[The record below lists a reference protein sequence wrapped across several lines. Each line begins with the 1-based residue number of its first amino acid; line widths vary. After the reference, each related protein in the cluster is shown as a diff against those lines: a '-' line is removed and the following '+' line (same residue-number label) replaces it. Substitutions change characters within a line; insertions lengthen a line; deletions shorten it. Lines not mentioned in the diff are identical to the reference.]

1 MYLAGT
7 GWRWCLATPRR
18 LSHDPG
24 AWLVNEASVI
34 GLLEATVSF
43 GALLYLAA
51 LGEMITEKAGILN
64 LGVEG
69 MMAMG
74 AVTGFVVA
82 LHTGNP
88 WVALAGAVA
97 AGAAVALLHGL
108 FTVVMGA
115 DQVVSGLS
123 LTILGIGLAAYLGKG
138 SVGRPS
144 GAELSSVDW
153 GPLSDVPWLG
163 PVLFQ
168 QSPFVYLAVVAGV
181 VAWFVLGRTRLGLA
195 LRAAGESASTADAA
209 GHSVAG
215 LRLGAVATG
224 GALAGT
230 SGAYLTL
237 SLTPQWAEGIV
248 AGRGWIAVALVI
260 FGAWRPGRVA
270 LGALLFGL
278 TLALKTRLQTFGV
291 DFSPLL
297 LSMLPYLLTV
307 GVLVAISIRARNR
320 PSPAPAALG
329 IAYRREER

>member
-1 MYLAGT
+1 MT
-7 GWRWCLATPRR
+7 
-18 LSHDPG
+18 
-24 AWLVNEASVI
+24 EASFI

-69 MMAMG
+69 MMAIG

-82 LHTGNP
+82 LQTGNP
-88 WVALAGAVA
+88 WVALVAAIA
-97 AGAAVALLHGL
+97 AGALIGLLHGL
-108 FTVVMGA
+108 FTVVLGA
-115 DQVVSGLS
+115 EQVVSGLS
-123 LTILGIGLAAYLGKG
+123 LTILGIGLAAYIGKG
-138 SVGRPS
+138 SVGQPA
-144 GAELSSVDW
+144 GAELVPVDW
-153 GPLSDVPWLG
+153 GPLSDIPWAG

-168 QSPFVYLAVVAGV
+168 QSPLVYMAVLAGLA
-181 VAWFVLGRTRLGLA
+181 AWFVLGRTRLGLA
-195 LRAAGESASTADAA
+195 VRAAGESAPTADAA
-209 GHSVAG
+209 GHSVVG

-224 GALAGT
+224 GALAGA

-237 SLTPQWAEGIV
+237 SITPQWAEGVV

-291 DFSPLL
+291 DFSPIL

-307 GVLVAISIRARNR
+307 GVLVAISIRSRNR

>member
-1 MYLAGT
+1 M
-7 GWRWCLATPRR
+7 
-18 LSHDPG
+18 S
-24 AWLVNEASVI
+24 EASLI
-34 GLLEATVSF
+34 GLLAATVSF

-51 LGEMITEKAGILN
+51 LGEMVSEKAGILN

-69 MMAMG
+69 MMAIG

-82 LHTGNP
+82 LQTGNP
-88 WVALAGAVA
+88 WVALVAAIA
-97 AGAAVALLHGL
+97 AGALIGLLHGL
-108 FTVVMGA
+108 FTVVLGA
-115 DQVVSGLS
+115 EQVVSGLS
-123 LTILGIGLAAYLGKG
+123 LTILGIGLAAYIGKG
-138 SVGRPS
+138 SVGQPA
-144 GAELSSVDW
+144 GAELVPVDW
-153 GPLSDVPWLG
+153 GPLSDIPWAG

-168 QSPFVYLAVVAGV
+168 QSPLVYMAVLAGIA
-181 VAWFVLGRTRLGLA
+181 AWFVLGRTRLGLA
-195 LRAAGESASTADAA
+195 VRAAGESAPTADAA

-224 GALAGT
+224 GALAGA

-237 SLTPQWAEGIV
+237 SITPQWAEGVV

-291 DFSPLL
+291 DFSPIL

>member
-1 MYLAGT
+1 
-7 GWRWCLATPRR
+7 
-18 LSHDPG
+18 
-24 AWLVNEASVI
+24 VNEASLI

-69 MMAMG
+69 MMAIG

-82 LHTGNP
+82 LQTENP
-88 WVALAGAVA
+88 WVALVAAIGAGAL
-97 AGAAVALLHGL
+97 AGLLHGL
-108 FTVVMGA
+108 FTVVLGA
-115 DQVVSGLS
+115 EQVVSGLS
-123 LTILGIGLAAYLGKG
+123 LTILGIGLAAYIGKG
-138 SVGRPS
+138 FVGRPA
-144 GAELSSVDW
+144 GAELVPVDW
-153 GPLSDVPWLG
+153 GPLTDIPWAG

-168 QSPFVYLAVVAGV
+168 QSPLVYMAVLAGLA
-181 VAWFVLGRTRLGLA
+181 AWFVLGRTRLGLA
-195 LRAAGESASTADAA
+195 VRAAGESASTADAA
-209 GHSVAG
+209 GHSVVG

-224 GALAGT
+224 GALAGA

-237 SLTPQWAEGIV
+237 SITPQWVEGVI

-291 DFSPLL
+291 DFSPIL

>member
-1 MYLAGT
+1 VT
-7 GWRWCLATPRR
+7 
-18 LSHDPG
+18 
-24 AWLVNEASVI
+24 EASLI

-69 MMAMG
+69 MMAIG

-82 LHTGNP
+82 LQTGNP
-88 WVALAGAVA
+88 WVALVAAIA
-97 AGAAVALLHGL
+97 AGALIGLLHGL
-108 FTVVMGA
+108 FTVVLGA
-115 DQVVSGLS
+115 EQVVSGLS
-123 LTILGIGLAAYLGKG
+123 LTILGIGLAAYIGKG
-138 SVGRPS
+138 SVGQPA
-144 GAELSSVDW
+144 GAELVPVDW
-153 GPLSDVPWLG
+153 GSLSDIPWAG

-168 QSPFVYLAVVAGV
+168 QSPLVYMAVLAGIA
-181 VAWFVLGRTRLGLA
+181 AWFVLGRTRLGLA
-195 LRAAGESASTADAA
+195 VRAAGESAPTADAA

-224 GALAGT
+224 GALAGA

-237 SLTPQWAEGIV
+237 SITPQWAEGVV

-291 DFSPLL
+291 DFSPIL

-320 PSPAPAALG
+320 PSPSPAALG

>member
-1 MYLAGT
+1 MT
-7 GWRWCLATPRR
+7 
-18 LSHDPG
+18 
-24 AWLVNEASVI
+24 EASLI

-69 MMAMG
+69 MMAIG

-82 LHTGNP
+82 LQTGNP
-88 WVALAGAVA
+88 WVALVAAIA
-97 AGAAVALLHGL
+97 AGALIGLLHGL
-108 FTVVMGA
+108 FTVVLGA
-115 DQVVSGLS
+115 EQVVSGLS
-123 LTILGIGLAAYLGKG
+123 LTILGIGLAAYIGKG
-138 SVGRPS
+138 SVGQPA
-144 GAELSSVDW
+144 GAELVPVDW
-153 GPLSDVPWLG
+153 GSLSDIPWAG

-168 QSPFVYLAVVAGV
+168 QSPLVYMAVLAGIA
-181 VAWFVLGRTRLGLA
+181 AWFVLGRTRLGLA
-195 LRAAGESASTADAA
+195 VRAAGESAPTADAA

-224 GALAGT
+224 GALAGA

-237 SLTPQWAEGIV
+237 SITPQWAEGVV

-291 DFSPLL
+291 DFSPIL

-307 GVLVAISIRARNR
+307 GVLVAISIRSRNR

>member
-1 MYLAGT
+1 VT
-7 GWRWCLATPRR
+7 
-18 LSHDPG
+18 
-24 AWLVNEASVI
+24 EASLI

-69 MMAMG
+69 MMAIG

-82 LHTGNP
+82 LQTGNP
-88 WVALAGAVA
+88 WVALVAAIA
-97 AGAAVALLHGL
+97 AGALIGLFHGL
-108 FTVVMGA
+108 FTVVLGA
-115 DQVVSGLS
+115 EQVVSGLS
-123 LTILGIGLAAYLGKG
+123 LTILGIGLAAYMGRG
-138 SVGRPS
+138 SVGQPA
-144 GAELSSVDW
+144 GAELVPVDW
-153 GPLSDVPWLG
+153 GPLSDIPWAG

-168 QSPFVYLAVVAGV
+168 QSPLVYMAVLAGIA
-181 VAWFVLGRTRLGLA
+181 AWFVLGRTRLGLA
-195 LRAAGESASTADAA
+195 VRAAGESAPTADAA

-224 GALAGT
+224 GALAGA

-237 SLTPQWAEGIV
+237 SITPQWAEGVV

-291 DFSPLL
+291 DFSPIL
-297 LSMLPYLLTV
+297 LSMLPYLLTM
-307 GVLVAISIRARNR
+307 GVLVAISIRSRNR

>member
-1 MYLAGT
+1 M
-7 GWRWCLATPRR
+7 
-18 LSHDPG
+18 
-24 AWLVNEASVI
+24 NEASLI

-69 MMAMG
+69 MMAIG

-82 LHTGNP
+82 LQTENP
-88 WVALAGAVA
+88 WVALVAAIGAGAL
-97 AGAAVALLHGL
+97 AGLLHGL
-108 FTVVMGA
+108 FTVVLGA
-115 DQVVSGLS
+115 EQVVSGLS
-123 LTILGIGLAAYLGKG
+123 LTILGIGLAAYIGKG
-138 SVGRPS
+138 SVGRPA
-144 GAELSSVDW
+144 GAELVPVDW
-153 GPLSDVPWLG
+153 GLLTDIPWAG

-168 QSPFVYLAVVAGV
+168 QSPLVYMAVLAGLA
-181 VAWFVLGRTRLGLA
+181 AWFVLGRTRLGLA
-195 LRAAGESASTADAA
+195 VRAAGESASTADAA
-209 GHSVAG
+209 GHSVVG

-224 GALAGT
+224 GALAGA

-237 SLTPQWAEGIV
+237 SITPQWVEGVI

-291 DFSPLL
+291 DFSPIL

>member
-1 MYLAGT
+1 M
-7 GWRWCLATPRR
+7 
-18 LSHDPG
+18 
-24 AWLVNEASVI
+24 NEASLI

-69 MMAMG
+69 MMAIG

-82 LHTGNP
+82 LQTENP
-88 WVALAGAVA
+88 WVALVAAICAGAL
-97 AGAAVALLHGL
+97 AGLLHGL
-108 FTVVMGA
+108 FTVVLGA
-115 DQVVSGLS
+115 EQVVSGLS
-123 LTILGIGLAAYLGKG
+123 LTILGIGLAAYIGKG
-138 SVGRPS
+138 SVGRPA
-144 GAELSSVDW
+144 GAELVPVDW
-153 GPLSDVPWLG
+153 GLRTDIPWAG

-168 QSPFVYLAVVAGV
+168 QSPLVYMAVLAGLA
-181 VAWFVLGRTRLGLA
+181 AWFVLGRTRLGLA
-195 LRAAGESASTADAA
+195 VRAAGESASTADAA
-209 GHSVAG
+209 GHSVVG

-224 GALAGT
+224 GALAGA

-237 SLTPQWAEGIV
+237 SITPQWVEGVI

-291 DFSPLL
+291 DFSPIL

>member
-1 MYLAGT
+1 VT
-7 GWRWCLATPRR
+7 
-18 LSHDPG
+18 
-24 AWLVNEASVI
+24 EASLI

-51 LGEMITEKAGILN
+51 LGEMISEKAGILN

-69 MMAMG
+69 MMAIG

-82 LHTGNP
+82 LQTGNP
-88 WVALAGAVA
+88 WVALVAAIA
-97 AGAAVALLHGL
+97 AGALIGLLHGL
-108 FTVVMGA
+108 FTVVLGA
-115 DQVVSGLS
+115 EQVVSGLS
-123 LTILGIGLAAYLGKG
+123 LTILGIGLAAYIGKG
-138 SVGRPS
+138 SVGQPA
-144 GAELSSVDW
+144 GAELVPVDW
-153 GPLSDVPWLG
+153 GPLSDIPWAG

-168 QSPFVYLAVVAGV
+168 QSPLVYMAVLAGLA
-181 VAWFVLGRTRLGLA
+181 ASFVLGRTRLGLA
-195 LRAAGESASTADAA
+195 VRAAGESAPTADAA

-215 LRLGAVATG
+215 LRLAAVATG
-224 GALAGT
+224 GALAGA

-237 SLTPQWAEGIV
+237 SITPQWAEGVV

-291 DFSPLL
+291 DFSPIL

-307 GVLVAISIRARNR
+307 GVLVAISIRSRNR

>member
-1 MYLAGT
+1 M
-7 GWRWCLATPRR
+7 
-18 LSHDPG
+18 
-24 AWLVNEASVI
+24 NEASLI

-69 MMAMG
+69 MMAIG

-82 LHTGNP
+82 LQTGNP
-88 WVALAGAVA
+88 WMALVAAIGAGALAG
-97 AGAAVALLHGL
+97 LLHGL
-108 FTVVMGA
+108 FTVVLGA
-115 DQVVSGLS
+115 EQVVSGLS
-123 LTILGIGLAAYLGKG
+123 LTILGIGLAAYIGKG
-138 SVGRPS
+138 FVGRPA
-144 GAELSSVDW
+144 GAELVPVDW
-153 GPLSDVPWLG
+153 GPLTDIPWAG

-168 QSPFVYLAVVAGV
+168 QSPLVYMAVLAGLA
-181 VAWFVLGRTRLGLA
+181 AWLVLGRTRLGLA
-195 LRAAGESASTADAA
+195 VRAAGESASTADAA
-209 GHSVAG
+209 GHSVVG

-224 GALAGT
+224 GALAGA

-237 SLTPQWAEGIV
+237 SITPQWVEGVI

-291 DFSPLL
+291 DFSPIL

-320 PSPAPAALG
+320 PSLAPAALG

>member
-1 MYLAGT
+1 M
-7 GWRWCLATPRR
+7 
-18 LSHDPG
+18 
-24 AWLVNEASVI
+24 NEASLI

-69 MMAMG
+69 MMAIG

-82 LHTGNP
+82 LQTENP
-88 WVALAGAVA
+88 WVALVAAICAGAL
-97 AGAAVALLHGL
+97 AGLLHGL
-108 FTVVMGA
+108 FTVVLGA
-115 DQVVSGLS
+115 EQVVSGLS
-123 LTILGIGLAAYLGKG
+123 LTILGIGLAAYIGKG
-138 SVGRPS
+138 SVGRPA
-144 GAELSSVDW
+144 GAELVPVDW
-153 GPLSDVPWLG
+153 GPLTDIPWAG

-168 QSPFVYLAVVAGV
+168 QSPLVYMAVLAGLA
-181 VAWFVLGRTRLGLA
+181 AWFVLGRTRLGLA
-195 LRAAGESASTADAA
+195 VRAAGESAPTADAA
-209 GHSVAG
+209 GHSVVG

-224 GALAGT
+224 GALAGA

-237 SLTPQWAEGIV
+237 SITPQWVEGVI

-291 DFSPLL
+291 DFSPIL

>member
-1 MYLAGT
+1 MT
-7 GWRWCLATPRR
+7 
-18 LSHDPG
+18 
-24 AWLVNEASVI
+24 EASLI

-51 LGEMITEKAGILN
+51 LGEMISEKAGILN

-69 MMAMG
+69 MMAIG

-82 LHTGNP
+82 LQTGNP
-88 WVALAGAVA
+88 WVALVAAIA
-97 AGAAVALLHGL
+97 AGALIGLLHGL
-108 FTVVMGA
+108 FTVVLGA
-115 DQVVSGLS
+115 EQVVSGLS
-123 LTILGIGLAAYLGKG
+123 LTILGIGLAAYIGKG
-138 SVGRPS
+138 SVGQPA
-144 GAELSSVDW
+144 GAELVPVDW
-153 GPLSDVPWLG
+153 GPLSDIPWAG

-168 QSPFVYLAVVAGV
+168 QSPLVYMAVLAGIA
-181 VAWFVLGRTRLGLA
+181 AWFVLGRTRLGLA
-195 LRAAGESASTADAA
+195 VRAAGESAPTADAA

-224 GALAGT
+224 GALAGA

-237 SLTPQWAEGIV
+237 SITPQWAEGVV

-291 DFSPLL
+291 DFSPIL
-297 LSMLPYLLTV
+297 LSMLPYLLTM
-307 GVLVAISIRARNR
+307 GVLVAISIRSRNR

>member
-1 MYLAGT
+1 MT
-7 GWRWCLATPRR
+7 
-18 LSHDPG
+18 
-24 AWLVNEASVI
+24 EASLI

-51 LGEMITEKAGILN
+51 LGEMISEKAGILN

-69 MMAMG
+69 MMAIG

-82 LHTGNP
+82 LQTGNP
-88 WVALAGAVA
+88 WVALVAAIA
-97 AGAAVALLHGL
+97 AGALIGLLHGL
-108 FTVVMGA
+108 FTVVLGA
-115 DQVVSGLS
+115 EQVVSGLS
-123 LTILGIGLAAYLGKG
+123 LTILGIGLAAYIGKG
-138 SVGRPS
+138 SVGQPA
-144 GAELSSVDW
+144 GAELVPVDW
-153 GPLSDVPWLG
+153 GPLSDIPWAG

-168 QSPFVYLAVVAGV
+168 QSPLVYMAVLAGIA
-181 VAWFVLGRTRLGLA
+181 AWFVLGRTRLGLA
-195 LRAAGESASTADAA
+195 VRAAGESAPTADAA

-224 GALAGT
+224 GALAGA

-237 SLTPQWAEGIV
+237 SITPQWAEGVV

-291 DFSPLL
+291 GFSPIL

-307 GVLVAISIRARNR
+307 GVLVAISIRSRNR

>member
-1 MYLAGT
+1 M
-7 GWRWCLATPRR
+7 
-18 LSHDPG
+18 
-24 AWLVNEASVI
+24 NEASLI

-69 MMAMG
+69 MMAIG

-82 LHTGNP
+82 LQTENP
-88 WVALAGAVA
+88 WVALVAAICAGAL
-97 AGAAVALLHGL
+97 AGLLHGL
-108 FTVVMGA
+108 FTVVLGA
-115 DQVVSGLS
+115 EQVVSGLS
-123 LTILGIGLAAYLGKG
+123 LTILGIGLAAYIGKG
-138 SVGRPS
+138 SVGRPA
-144 GAELSSVDW
+144 GAELVPVDW
-153 GPLSDVPWLG
+153 GPLTDIPGAG

-168 QSPFVYLAVVAGV
+168 QSPLVYMAVLAGLA
-181 VAWFVLGRTRLGLA
+181 AWFVLGRTRLGLA
-195 LRAAGESASTADAA
+195 VRAAGESAPSTDAA
-209 GHSVAG
+209 GHSVVG

-224 GALAGT
+224 GALAGA

-237 SLTPQWAEGIV
+237 SITPQWVEGVI

-291 DFSPLL
+291 DFSPIL

>member
-1 MYLAGT
+1 M
-7 GWRWCLATPRR
+7 
-18 LSHDPG
+18 
-24 AWLVNEASVI
+24 NEASLI

-69 MMAMG
+69 MMAIG

-82 LHTGNP
+82 LQTGNP
-88 WVALAGAVA
+88 WVALVAAIGAGAL
-97 AGAAVALLHGL
+97 AGLLHGL
-108 FTVVMGA
+108 FTVVLGA
-115 DQVVSGLS
+115 EQVVSGLS
-123 LTILGIGLAAYLGKG
+123 LTILGIGLAAYIGKG
-138 SVGRPS
+138 SVGRPA
-144 GAELSSVDW
+144 GAELVPVDW
-153 GPLSDVPWLG
+153 GPLTDIPWAG

-168 QSPFVYLAVVAGV
+168 QSPLVYMAVLAGLA
-181 VAWFVLGRTRLGLA
+181 AWFVLGRTRLGLA
-195 LRAAGESASTADAA
+195 VRAAGESAPTTDAA
-209 GHSVAG
+209 GHSVVG

-224 GALAGT
+224 GALAGA

-237 SLTPQWAEGIV
+237 SITPQWVEGVI

-291 DFSPLL
+291 DFSPIL

>member
-1 MYLAGT
+1 MT
-7 GWRWCLATPRR
+7 
-18 LSHDPG
+18 
-24 AWLVNEASVI
+24 EASFI

-69 MMAMG
+69 MMAIG

-82 LHTGNP
+82 LQTGNP
-88 WVALAGAVA
+88 WVALVAAIA
-97 AGAAVALLHGL
+97 AGALIGLLHGL
-108 FTVVMGA
+108 FTVVLGA
-115 DQVVSGLS
+115 EQVVSGLS
-123 LTILGIGLAAYLGKG
+123 LTILGIGLAAYIGKG
-138 SVGRPS
+138 SVGQPA
-144 GAELSSVDW
+144 GAELVPVDW
-153 GPLSDVPWLG
+153 GSLSDIPWAG

-168 QSPFVYLAVVAGV
+168 QSPLVYMAVLAGLA
-181 VAWFVLGRTRLGLA
+181 AWFVLGRTRLGLA
-195 LRAAGESASTADAA
+195 VRAAGESAPTADAA

-224 GALAGT
+224 GALAGA

-237 SLTPQWAEGIV
+237 SITPQWAEGVV

-291 DFSPLL
+291 DFSPIL

-307 GVLVAISIRARNR
+307 GVLVAISIRSRNR

>member
-1 MYLAGT
+1 M
-7 GWRWCLATPRR
+7 
-18 LSHDPG
+18 
-24 AWLVNEASVI
+24 NEASLI

-69 MMAMG
+69 MMAIG

-82 LHTGNP
+82 LQTGNP
-88 WVALAGAVA
+88 WVALLAAIGAGAL
-97 AGAAVALLHGL
+97 AGLLHGL
-108 FTVVMGA
+108 FTVVLGA
-115 DQVVSGLS
+115 EQVVSGLS
-123 LTILGIGLAAYLGKG
+123 LTILGIGLAAYIGKG
-138 SVGRPS
+138 FVGRPA
-144 GAELSSVDW
+144 GAELVPVDW
-153 GPLSDVPWLG
+153 GPLTDIPWAG

-168 QSPFVYLAVVAGV
+168 QSPLVYMAVLAGLA
-181 VAWFVLGRTRLGLA
+181 AWFVLGRTRLGLA
-195 LRAAGESASTADAA
+195 VRAAGESAPTADAA
-209 GHSVAG
+209 GHSVVG

-224 GALAGT
+224 GALAGA

-237 SLTPQWAEGIV
+237 SITPQWVEGVI

-291 DFSPLL
+291 DFSPIL

>member
-1 MYLAGT
+1 M
-7 GWRWCLATPRR
+7 
-18 LSHDPG
+18 
-24 AWLVNEASVI
+24 NEASLI

-69 MMAMG
+69 MMAIG

-82 LHTGNP
+82 LQTENP
-88 WVALAGAVA
+88 WVALVAAIGAGAL
-97 AGAAVALLHGL
+97 AGLLHGL
-108 FTVVMGA
+108 FTVVLGA
-115 DQVVSGLS
+115 EQVVSGLS
-123 LTILGIGLAAYLGKG
+123 LTILGIGLAAYIGKG
-138 SVGRPS
+138 SVGRPA
-144 GAELSSVDW
+144 GAELVPVDW
-153 GPLSDVPWLG
+153 GPLTDIPWAG

-168 QSPFVYLAVVAGV
+168 QSPLVYMAVLAGLA
-181 VAWFVLGRTRLGLA
+181 AWFVLGRTRLGLA
-195 LRAAGESASTADAA
+195 VRAAGESAPTADAA
-209 GHSVAG
+209 GHSVVG

-224 GALAGT
+224 GALAGA

-237 SLTPQWAEGIV
+237 SITPQWVEGVI

-291 DFSPLL
+291 DFSPIL

-307 GVLVAISIRARNR
+307 GVLVAISMRARNR

>member
-1 MYLAGT
+1 M
-7 GWRWCLATPRR
+7 
-18 LSHDPG
+18 
-24 AWLVNEASVI
+24 NEASLV

-69 MMAMG
+69 MMAIG

-82 LHTGNP
+82 LQTENP
-88 WVALAGAVA
+88 WVALVAAIGAGAL
-97 AGAAVALLHGL
+97 AGLLHGL
-108 FTVVMGA
+108 FTVVLGA
-115 DQVVSGLS
+115 EQVVSGLS
-123 LTILGIGLAAYLGKG
+123 LTILGIGLAAYIGKG
-138 SVGRPS
+138 FVGRPA
-144 GAELSSVDW
+144 GAELVPVDW
-153 GPLSDVPWLG
+153 GPLTDIPWAG

-168 QSPFVYLAVVAGV
+168 QSPLVYMAVLAGLA
-181 VAWFVLGRTRLGLA
+181 AWFVLGRTRLGLA
-195 LRAAGESASTADAA
+195 VRAAGESASTADAA
-209 GHSVAG
+209 GHSVVG

-224 GALAGT
+224 GALAGA

-237 SLTPQWAEGIV
+237 SITPQWVEGVI

-291 DFSPLL
+291 DFSPIL

>member
-1 MYLAGT
+1 MT
-7 GWRWCLATPRR
+7 
-18 LSHDPG
+18 
-24 AWLVNEASVI
+24 EASLI

-51 LGEMITEKAGILN
+51 LGEMISEKAGILN

-69 MMAMG
+69 MMAIG

-82 LHTGNP
+82 LQTGNP
-88 WVALAGAVA
+88 WVALVAAIA
-97 AGAAVALLHGL
+97 AGALIGLLHGL
-108 FTVVMGA
+108 FTVVLGA
-115 DQVVSGLS
+115 EQVVSGLS
-123 LTILGIGLAAYLGKG
+123 LTILGIGLAAYIGKG
-138 SVGRPS
+138 SVGQPA
-144 GAELSSVDW
+144 GAELVPVDW
-153 GPLSDVPWLG
+153 GPLSDIPWVG

-168 QSPFVYLAVVAGV
+168 QSPLVYMAVLAGLA
-181 VAWFVLGRTRLGLA
+181 ASFVLERTRLGLA
-195 LRAAGESASTADAA
+195 VRAAGESAPTADAA

-215 LRLGAVATG
+215 LRLAAVATG
-224 GALAGT
+224 GALAGA

-237 SLTPQWAEGIV
+237 SITPQWTEGVV

-291 DFSPLL
+291 DFSPIL

-307 GVLVAISIRARNR
+307 GVLVAISIRSRNR

>member
-1 MYLAGT
+1 MT
-7 GWRWCLATPRR
+7 
-18 LSHDPG
+18 
-24 AWLVNEASVI
+24 EASLI

-69 MMAMG
+69 MMAIG

-82 LHTGNP
+82 LQTGNP
-88 WVALAGAVA
+88 WVALVAAIA
-97 AGAAVALLHGL
+97 AGALIGLLHGL
-108 FTVVMGA
+108 FTVVLGA
-115 DQVVSGLS
+115 EQVVSGLS
-123 LTILGIGLAAYLGKG
+123 LTILGIGLAAYIGKG
-138 SVGRPS
+138 SVGQPA
-144 GAELSSVDW
+144 GAELVPVDW
-153 GPLSDVPWLG
+153 GPLSDIPWAG

-168 QSPFVYLAVVAGV
+168 QSPLVYMAVLAGLA
-181 VAWFVLGRTRLGLA
+181 AWFVLGRTRLGLA
-195 LRAAGESASTADAA
+195 VRAAGESAPTADAA

-224 GALAGT
+224 GALAGA

-237 SLTPQWAEGIV
+237 SITPQWAEGVV

-278 TLALKTRLQTFGV
+278 KTRLQTFGV
-291 DFSPLL
+291 GFSPIL

-307 GVLVAISIRARNR
+307 GVLVAISIRSRNR

>member
-1 MYLAGT
+1 MT
-7 GWRWCLATPRR
+7 
-18 LSHDPG
+18 
-24 AWLVNEASVI
+24 EASFI

-69 MMAMG
+69 MMAIG

-82 LHTGNP
+82 LQTGNP
-88 WVALAGAVA
+88 WVALVAAIA
-97 AGAAVALLHGL
+97 AGALIGLLHGL
-108 FTVVMGA
+108 FTVVLGA
-115 DQVVSGLS
+115 EQVVSGLS
-123 LTILGIGLAAYLGKG
+123 LTILGIGLAAYIGKG
-138 SVGRPS
+138 SVGQPA
-144 GAELSSVDW
+144 GAELVPVDW
-153 GPLSDVPWLG
+153 GPLSDIPWAG

-168 QSPFVYLAVVAGV
+168 QSPLVYMAVLAGL

-195 LRAAGESASTADAA
+195 VRAAGESAPTADAA

-224 GALAGT
+224 GALAGA

-237 SLTPQWAEGIV
+237 SITPQWAEGVV

-291 DFSPLL
+291 DFSPIL

-307 GVLVAISIRARNR
+307 GVLVAISIRSRNR

>member
-1 MYLAGT
+1 MT
-7 GWRWCLATPRR
+7 
-18 LSHDPG
+18 
-24 AWLVNEASVI
+24 EASLI

-51 LGEMITEKAGILN
+51 LGEMISEKAGILN

-69 MMAMG
+69 MMAIG

-82 LHTGNP
+82 LQTGNP
-88 WVALAGAVA
+88 WVALVAAIA
-97 AGAAVALLHGL
+97 AGALIGLLHGL
-108 FTVVMGA
+108 FTVVLGA
-115 DQVVSGLS
+115 EQVVSGLS
-123 LTILGIGLAAYLGKG
+123 LTILGIGLAAYIGKG
-138 SVGRPS
+138 SVGQPA
-144 GAELSSVDW
+144 GAELVPVDW
-153 GPLSDVPWLG
+153 GPLSDIPWAG

-168 QSPFVYLAVVAGV
+168 QSPLVYMAVLAGLA
-181 VAWFVLGRTRLGLA
+181 AWFVLGRTRLGLA
-195 LRAAGESASTADAA
+195 VRAAGESAPTADAA

-224 GALAGT
+224 GALAGA

-237 SLTPQWAEGIV
+237 SITPQWTEGVV

-291 DFSPLL
+291 DFSPIL

-307 GVLVAISIRARNR
+307 GVLVAISIRSRNR

-329 IAYRREER
+329 IVYRREER

>member
-1 MYLAGT
+1 MT
-7 GWRWCLATPRR
+7 
-18 LSHDPG
+18 
-24 AWLVNEASVI
+24 EASLI

-69 MMAMG
+69 MMAIG

-82 LHTGNP
+82 LQTGNP
-88 WVALAGAVA
+88 WVALVAAIA
-97 AGAAVALLHGL
+97 AGALIGLLHGL
-108 FTVVMGA
+108 FTVVLGA
-115 DQVVSGLS
+115 EQVVSGLS
-123 LTILGIGLAAYLGKG
+123 LTILGIGLAAYIGKG
-138 SVGRPS
+138 SVGQPA
-144 GAELSSVDW
+144 GAELVPVDW
-153 GPLSDVPWLG
+153 GPLSDIPWAG

-168 QSPFVYLAVVAGV
+168 QSPLVYMAVLVGL

-195 LRAAGESASTADAA
+195 VRAAGESAPTADAA

-224 GALAGT
+224 GALAGA

-237 SLTPQWAEGIV
+237 SITPQWAEGVV

-291 DFSPLL
+291 GFSPIL

-307 GVLVAISIRARNR
+307 GVLVAISIRSRNR

>member
-1 MYLAGT
+1 M
-7 GWRWCLATPRR
+7 
-18 LSHDPG
+18 
-24 AWLVNEASVI
+24 NEASLI

-69 MMAMG
+69 MMAIG

-82 LHTGNP
+82 LQTENP
-88 WVALAGAVA
+88 WVALVAAICAGAL
-97 AGAAVALLHGL
+97 AGLLHGL
-108 FTVVMGA
+108 FTVVLGA
-115 DQVVSGLS
+115 EQVVSGLS
-123 LTILGIGLAAYLGKG
+123 LTILGIGLAAYIGKG
-138 SVGRPS
+138 SVGRPA
-144 GAELSSVDW
+144 GAELVPVDW
-153 GPLSDVPWLG
+153 GPLTDIPWAG

-168 QSPFVYLAVVAGV
+168 QSPLVYMAVLAGLA
-181 VAWFVLGRTRLGLA
+181 AWFVLGRTRLGLA
-195 LRAAGESASTADAA
+195 VRAAGESAPTADAA
-209 GHSVAG
+209 GHSVVG

-224 GALAGT
+224 GALAGA

-237 SLTPQWAEGIV
+237 SITPQWVEGVI

-291 DFSPLL
+291 DFSPIL

-307 GVLVAISIRARNR
+307 GVLVAISIRFRNR

>member
-1 MYLAGT
+1 MT
-7 GWRWCLATPRR
+7 
-18 LSHDPG
+18 
-24 AWLVNEASVI
+24 EASLI

-69 MMAMG
+69 MMAIG

-82 LHTGNP
+82 LQTGNP
-88 WVALAGAVA
+88 WVALVAAIA
-97 AGAAVALLHGL
+97 AGALIGLLHGL
-108 FTVVMGA
+108 FTVVLGA
-115 DQVVSGLS
+115 EQVVSGLS
-123 LTILGIGLAAYLGKG
+123 LTILGIGLAAYMGRG
-138 SVGRPS
+138 SVGQPA
-144 GAELSSVDW
+144 GAELVPVDW
-153 GPLSDVPWLG
+153 GPLSDIPWAG

-168 QSPFVYLAVVAGV
+168 QSPLVYMAVLAGIA
-181 VAWFVLGRTRLGLA
+181 AWFMLGRTRLGLA
-195 LRAAGESASTADAA
+195 VRAAGESAPTADAA

-224 GALAGT
+224 GALAGA

-237 SLTPQWAEGIV
+237 SITPQWAEGVV

-291 DFSPLL
+291 DFSPIL
-297 LSMLPYLLTV
+297 LSMLPYLLTM
-307 GVLVAISIRARNR
+307 GVLVAISIRSRNR

>member
-1 MYLAGT
+1 M
-7 GWRWCLATPRR
+7 
-18 LSHDPG
+18 
-24 AWLVNEASVI
+24 NEASLI

-69 MMAMG
+69 MMAIG

-82 LHTGNP
+82 LQTENP
-88 WVALAGAVA
+88 WVALVAAIGAGAL
-97 AGAAVALLHGL
+97 AGLLHGL
-108 FTVVMGA
+108 FTVGLGA
-115 DQVVSGLS
+115 EQVVSGLS
-123 LTILGIGLAAYLGKG
+123 LTILGIGLAAYIGKG
-138 SVGRPS
+138 FVGRPA
-144 GAELSSVDW
+144 GAELVPVDW
-153 GPLSDVPWLG
+153 GLLTDIPWAG

-168 QSPFVYLAVVAGV
+168 QSPLVYMAVLAGLA
-181 VAWFVLGRTRLGLA
+181 AWFVLGRTRLGLA
-195 LRAAGESASTADAA
+195 VRAAGESASTADAA
-209 GHSVAG
+209 GHSVVE

-224 GALAGT
+224 GALAGA

-237 SLTPQWAEGIV
+237 SITPQWVEGVI

-291 DFSPLL
+291 DFSPIL

>member
-1 MYLAGT
+1 M
-7 GWRWCLATPRR
+7 
-18 LSHDPG
+18 
-24 AWLVNEASVI
+24 NEASLI

-69 MMAMG
+69 MMAIG

-82 LHTGNP
+82 LQTENP
-88 WVALAGAVA
+88 WVALVAAIGAGAL
-97 AGAAVALLHGL
+97 AGLLHGL
-108 FTVVMGA
+108 FTVVLGA
-115 DQVVSGLS
+115 EQVVSGLS
-123 LTILGIGLAAYLGKG
+123 LTILGIGLAAYIGKG
-138 SVGRPS
+138 FVGRPA
-144 GAELSSVDW
+144 GAELVPVDW
-153 GPLSDVPWLG
+153 GPLTDIPWAG

-168 QSPFVYLAVVAGV
+168 QSPLVYMAVLAGLA
-181 VAWFVLGRTRLGLA
+181 AWFVLGRTRLGLA
-195 LRAAGESASTADAA
+195 VRAAGESAPTADAA
-209 GHSVAG
+209 GHSVVG

-224 GALAGT
+224 GALAGA

-237 SLTPQWAEGIV
+237 SITPQWVEGVI

-291 DFSPLL
+291 DFSPIL

>member
-1 MYLAGT
+1 M
-7 GWRWCLATPRR
+7 
-18 LSHDPG
+18 
-24 AWLVNEASVI
+24 NEASLI

-69 MMAMG
+69 MMAIG

-82 LHTGNP
+82 LQTGNP
-88 WVALAGAVA
+88 WVALVAAIGAGAL
-97 AGAAVALLHGL
+97 AGLLHGL
-108 FTVVMGA
+108 FTVVLGA
-115 DQVVSGLS
+115 EQVVSGLS
-123 LTILGIGLAAYLGKG
+123 LTILGIGLAAYIGKG
-138 SVGRPS
+138 FVGRPA
-144 GAELSSVDW
+144 GAELVPVDW
-153 GPLSDVPWLG
+153 GPLTDIPWAG

-168 QSPFVYLAVVAGV
+168 QSPLVYMAVLAGLA
-181 VAWFVLGRTRLGLA
+181 AWFVLGRTRLGLA
-195 LRAAGESASTADAA
+195 VRAAGESASTADAA
-209 GHSVAG
+209 GHSVG
-215 LRLGAVATG
+215 GRRLGAVATG
-224 GALAGT
+224 GALAGA

-237 SLTPQWAEGIV
+237 SITPQWVEGVI

-291 DFSPLL
+291 DFSPIL